1 MCAESACLAIAANAQ
16 WFEIAIQEQIAI
28 ATATQRMLAFI
39 FSVGFGVRGH
49 VRALKR

>member
-28 ATATQRMLAFI
+28 ATATQRMLAFM
-39 FSVGFGVRGH
+39 FSVGFKLRGH